1 MHIRTFAHL
10 HICTSKKTIFAA
22 MNILVLGSGGR
33 ESAFAWKLSQSEKCE
48 NLFIAPGNA
57 GTGQYG
63 TNVNIKVTD
72 FEGIKQFAL
81 ANAINLVLV
90 GPEEPLVKGIHDFFL
105 NDEQIKHI
113 PVIGPQAEGAQLEG
127 SKDFSKQ
134 FMERHNIPAAASKTF
149 TRETLQEGFDYLP
162 TIGLPIVLK
171 ADGLAAGKGVLIC
184 TSLQEAQQEL
194 IEMLT
199 NAKFGDASSK
209 VVVEQFL
216 QGIELSV
223 FVLTD
228 GTNYKMLPSAK
239 DYKRIGEGD
248 TGLNTGGMGS
258 VSPVPFAD
266 AAFLKKVED
275 RMVIPTIEGLKSD
288 GISYKGFI
296 FIGLM
301 NCGGDPYMIE
311 YNCRMG
317 DPETESVMPRIES
330 DFVDL
335 LLGVAEGNL
344 NEKKLII
351 SNKVAATVMM
361 VAGGYP
367 GEYLKDRV
375 MTGMDN
381 IRDSYIFHAGTYVDG
396 DEIKTSGGRVIAITS
411 LQNDMFTALQ
421 QATADAARIYYDGM
435 YFRKDIG
442 FDLL

>member
-1 MHIRTFAHL
+1 
-10 HICTSKKTIFAA
+10 

-33 ESAFAWKLSQSEKCE
+33 ESAFAWKLSQSEKCK

-72 FEGIKQFAL
+72 FEGIRQFAL
-81 ANAINLVLV
+81 ANAINMVLV

-105 NDEQIKHI
+105 NDEELKHI
-113 PVIGPQAEGAQLEG
+113 PIIGPQAEGAQLEG

-149 TRETLQEGFDYLP
+149 TRETLQEGFEYLP

-184 TSLQEAQQEL
+184 TSLQEAQLEL

-199 NAKFGDASSK
+199 NAKFGAASSK

-266 AAFLKKVED
+266 AEFLKKVED
-275 RMVIPTIEGLKSD
+275 RMVIPTIEGLKND

-344 NEKKLII
+344 NEKELFI

-367 GEYLKDRV
+367 GEYLKDKV
-375 MTGMDN
+375 MTGMEN

-421 QATADAARIYYDGM
+421 QATADASRIYYDGM

>member
-1 MHIRTFAHL
+1 
-10 HICTSKKTIFAA
+10 
-22 MNILVLGSGGR
+22 
-33 ESAFAWKLSQSEKCE
+33 
-48 NLFIAPGNA
+48 
-57 GTGQYG
+57 
-63 TNVNIKVTD
+63 
-72 FEGIKQFAL
+72 
-81 ANAINLVLV
+81 
-90 GPEEPLVKGIHDFFL
+90 
-105 NDEQIKHI
+105 
-113 PVIGPQAEGAQLEG
+113 
-127 SKDFSKQ
+127 
-134 FMERHNIPAAASKTF
+134 
-149 TRETLQEGFDYLP
+149 
-162 TIGLPIVLK
+162 
-171 ADGLAAGKGVLIC
+171 
-184 TSLQEAQQEL
+184 
-194 IEMLT
+194 
-199 NAKFGDASSK
+199 
-209 VVVEQFL
+209 
-216 QGIELSV
+216 
-223 FVLTD
+223 VLTD

-266 AAFLKKVED
+266 VAFLKKIED

-344 NEKKLII
+344 NEKALTI

-367 GEYLKDRV
+367 GEYLKDKV
-375 MTGMDN
+375 MTGMEN
-381 IRDSYIFHAGTYVDG
+381 IRDSHIFHAGSYVDG

>member
-1 MHIRTFAHL
+1 
-10 HICTSKKTIFAA
+10 

-33 ESAFAWKLSQSEKCE
+33 ESAFAWKLSQSEKCK

-63 TNVNIKVTD
+63 TNINIKVTD

-105 NDEQIKHI
+105 NDEQLKHI

-149 TRETLQEGFDYLP
+149 TRETLQEGFEYLP

-344 NEKKLII
+344 NEKGLII

-367 GEYLKDRV
+367 GEYLKDKV
-375 MTGMDN
+375 MTGMEN
-381 IRDSYIFHAGTYVDG
+381 IRDSHIFHAGSYVDG
-396 DEIKTSGGRVIAITS
+396 DVIKTSGGRVIAITS
-411 LQNDMFTALQ
+411 LQDDMFSALQ